1 MPKATITTKDGAK
14 VVIEGSAE
22 EVQELLGRLHVSER
36 RAKTGKKAAKAERKA
51 GKRLPSMTDGI
62 LELKE
67 EGFFNKPKGLADI
80 KDKLASLGMIYP
92 VTSLSGSVLSLV
104 KKRALGRVKEEGRW
118 CYVTR

>member
-22 EVQELLGRLHVSER
+22 EVRELLGRLRTPAE
-36 RAKTGKKAAKAERKA
+36 RAKVQRKGPSESKRGKH
-51 GKRLPSMTDGI
+51 LPSMRDGI

-80 KDKLASLGMIYP
+80 KEKLASLGMIYP
-92 VTSLSGSVLSLV
+92 VTSLSGTVLSLV
-104 KKRALGRVKEEGRW
+104 KRRALGRVKEKGRW
-118 CYVTR
+118 CYVAR